1 MDRCTQCEIGESVLF
16 PIHGDLS
23 PAFQKKEKLDENC
36 FLRFRRTHKRY
47 SRVES
52 SSIDSRVSR
61 FLVFSCISEIC
72 PDEPFVRVCV

>member
-16 PIHGDLS
+16 SIHGDLS
-23 PAFQKKEKLDENC
+23 PAFQKKEKFNKNG

-52 SSIDSRVSR
+52 SFDRLKS
-61 FLVFSCISEIC
+61 FAFFSL
-72 PDEPFVRVCV
+72 FVYL